1 MNKKFFKSLLFS
13 SLILSF
19 IVTGC
24 SSTTPSDDTAV
35 SEETS
40 KSSSV
45 EASNDEMQEEEFD
58 MLSPAEVYVEGD
70 AIIYNGDIHEESIQK
85 VKDLYSE
92 NITKIV
98 LNSLGGEINNG
109 MDFGDFIFEKG
120 LDVEIKNTAF
130 SSAANYVALAAKNLY
145 LNPNSLLGFH
155 GGATQDDSAYEGIP
169 EDQKAFLEEY
179 LKASIERENLF
190 YEKIGVDQKITTL
203 GQDEKYDDIAEG
215 KIGYTYSLE
224 ALKALGVDN
233 IVLTENEWTTPT
245 VFEDDADAHLFVIE
259 NVE

>member
-1 MNKKFFKSLLFS
+1 MNKYFLKRIILL
-13 SLILSF
+13 SLILAL
-19 IVTGC
+19 ITTGC
-24 SSTTPSDDTAV
+24 SNKTSSSNISE
-35 SEETS
+35 SEEVVES
-40 KSSSV
+40 NSVDSSN
-45 EASNDEMQEEEFD
+45 EEMSEEEFD
-58 MLSPAEVYVEGD
+58 MLAPAEVYIDGD
-70 AIIYNGDIHEESIQK
+70 SIIYNGDIHEESIQK
-85 VKDLYSE
+85 VKDLY
-92 NITKIV
+92 NDDITKIV
-98 LNSLGGEINNG
+98 LNSPGGEINNG

-155 GGATQDDSAYEGIP
+155 GGATQDESAYEGIP
-169 EDQKAFLEEY
+169 EDQKAILEEY

-203 GQDEKYDDIAEG
+203 GQDEKYDAIADG

-233 IVLTENEWTTPT
+233 IILTENEWKTPT
-245 VFEDDADAHLFVIE
+245 IFEDDADAHLFVIE
-259 NVE
+259 SIE